1 MTVTL
6 SADHRLFDGP
16 MATRL
21 LGAFVGYMQNPLS
34 MSM

>member
-6 SADHRLFDGP
+6 SADHRVFDGE

-21 LGAFVGYMQNPLS
+21 LGAFKGYMENPLK
-34 MSM
+34 MAI